1 MPYLILNNYINVKY
15 FFFSFKYMQAEEKK
29 ENTFI
34 GKKYIYK
41 LEDEKE
47 LQKVEIDKNIVLRVI
62 EMGDKKMIDIRRY
75 YKGFPT
81 KKGIRFDYKIFNTL
95 KEIIE

>member
-1 MPYLILNNYINVKY
+1 
-15 FFFSFKYMQAEEKK
+15 MQAEEKK
-29 ENTFI
+29 GNTFI

>member
-1 MPYLILNNYINVKY
+1 
-15 FFFSFKYMQAEEKK
+15 
-29 ENTFI
+29 
-34 GKKYIYK
+34 
-41 LEDEKE
+41 
-47 LQKVEIDKNIVLRVI
+47 
-62 EMGDKKMIDIRRY
+62 MGDKKMIDIRRY

>member
-1 MPYLILNNYINVKY
+1 
-15 FFFSFKYMQAEEKK
+15 MQAEDKQEEKK
-29 ENTFI
+29 TKTFI
-34 GKKYIYK
+34 GKKYVYK

-62 EMGDKKMIDIRRY
+62 EMGDKKLIDIRRY

-81 KKGIRFDYKIFNTL
+81 KKGIRFDYKVFDTL